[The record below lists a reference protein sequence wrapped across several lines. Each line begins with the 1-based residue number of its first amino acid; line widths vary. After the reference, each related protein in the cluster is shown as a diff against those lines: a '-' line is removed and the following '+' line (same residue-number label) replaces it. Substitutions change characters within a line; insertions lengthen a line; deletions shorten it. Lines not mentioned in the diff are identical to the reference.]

1 MHKRETTNRLRN
13 LQKIRTEENNQE
25 TDTYKLYLILAKD
38 SAKPKQISIMLPKIL
53 SYYAT
58 LV

>member
-25 TDTYKLYLILAKD
+25 TDTYNFYLILAKD
-38 SAKPKQISIMLPKIL
+38 SAKPKQI
-53 SYYAT
+53 
-58 LV
+58 